1 MLLFTFILVALF
13 IGWEVFQFLNTKQLI
28 SRYQNIF
35 PESTKESVSL
45 NKKLQIETSHASEA
59 FENIVSTLNRYLDE
73 NSEQVSDYHL
83 MKDVVDRN
91 REISES
97 EIETLIPFTQYIGLV
112 GTMIGIFF
120 GVIVLVYGDGL
131 ESLMSGSSS
140 ALADSGVT
148 ELLGGVALAV
158 ISSAVGLGL
167 TMGASYLFKEAKSKV
182 ELRENNFLSWIQ
194 SELLPNLS
202 TDFTATLVKMT
213 NNLSDFNDTFSTNT
227 QKLDK
232 TLSKVNDS
240 YIGQVKLLEE
250 LKRVDITSIAAANIS
265 VYEKLKNCTEEIGML
280 AVAMKDA
287 RSYIKA
293 VRNLTS
299 QLGKADERVKTWEK
313 MGQFFEKE
321 INEIEKRKAFISEAV
336 GNVDEKLQSSFT
348 QLGQLSKDKVDKMA
362 EKIVDQNEKLDKAML
377 LQQEVLESKLK
388 EMSNAIEER
397 NLRLAETFDHL
408 DQIVKA
414 LPEQMKES
422 SSELANLS
430 KIKQS
435 IEDLQRTI
443 EDNAERMV
451 EYNAERIV
459 VPETGAIVTPPK
471 QKFPMKVKIAIY
483 LIALYSFI
491 QIIKELVVVVVNFV
505 GK

>member
-362 EKIVDQNEKLDKAML
+362 ERIVDQNEKLDKAMSM
-377 LQQEVLESKLK
+377 QQNILESKLK
-388 EMSNAIEER
+388 EMSDAIEKR
-397 NLRLAETFDHL
+397 NQRLVETFDYL

-435 IEDLQRTI
+435 IEDLHRTV
-443 EDNAERMV
+443 EDNAERS
-451 EYNAERIV
+451 V
-459 VPETGAIVTPPK
+459 VTETGAIVTPPK

>member
-362 EKIVDQNEKLDKAML
+362 ERIVDQNEKLDKAMSM
-377 LQQEVLESKLK
+377 QQNILESKLK
-388 EMSNAIEER
+388 EMSDAIEKR
-397 NLRLAETFDHL
+397 NQRLVETFDYL

-435 IEDLQRTI
+435 IEDLHRTV
-443 EDNAERMV
+443 EDNAERS
-451 EYNAERIV
+451 V
-459 VPETGAIVTPPK
+459 VTETGAIVTPPK

-491 QIIKELVVVVVNFV
+491 GNKYE
-505 GK
+505 

>member
-1 MLLFTFILVALF
+1 MLFFTFLLVALF
-13 IGWEVFQFLNTKQLI
+13 IAWEVFQFLNTKQLI

-35 PESTKESVSL
+35 PDTTKEAVTL
-45 NKKLQIETSHASEA
+45 NKNLQIETTHDSEA
-59 FENIVSTLNRYLDE
+59 FTNIVSTLNRYLDE

-112 GTMIGIFF
+112 GTMIGIFI
-120 GVIVLVYGDGL
+120 GVLVLVWGDGL

-158 ISSAVGLGL
+158 VSSAVGLGL
-167 TMGASYLFKEAKSKV
+167 TMRASYLFKDAKSKV

-202 TDFTATLVKMT
+202 TDFTSTLVKMT
-213 NNLSDFNDTFSTNT
+213 NNLRDFNETFSTNT

-240 YIGQVKLLEE
+240 YLGQAKLLEE
-250 LKRVDITSIAAANIS
+250 LERIDITNIAAANVK
-265 VYEKLKNCTEEIGML
+265 VYKNLKNCTEEIGML
-280 AVAMKDA
+280 AVSLKDA
-287 RSYIKA
+287 RLYIEV
-293 VRNLTS
+293 VRELTS
-299 QLGKADERVKTWEK
+299 RLGDMDERVKTWER

-321 INEIEKRKAFISEAV
+321 INEIDKRKAFISEAV
-336 GNVDEKLQSSFT
+336 GNVDEKLESSFT
-348 QLGQLSKDKVDKMA
+348 QLGQFSKEKVDKMA
-362 EKIVDQNEKLDKAML
+362 EKIVDQNDKLDKAMSM
-377 LQQEVLESKLK
+377 QENILESKLK
-388 EMSNAIEER
+388 EMSDAIDER
-397 NLRLAETFDHL
+397 NRRLSETFDYL

-414 LPEQMKES
+414 LPEQMKQS
-422 SSELANLS
+422 SSELNNLS
-430 KIKQS
+430 RIRQS
-435 IEDLQRTI
+435 IEDLHRTV
-443 EDNAERMV
+443 EVNAGRS
-451 EYNAERIV
+451 V
-459 VPETGAIVTPPK
+459 VTETGTIVTQPK
-471 QKFPMKVKIAIY
+471 QKFPMKVKLAIY
-483 LIALYSFI
+483 LIALYCLI
-491 QIIKELVVVVVNFV
+491 QGIKELVLVVVNLL

>member
-1 MLLFTFILVALF
+1 MLFVTFLLVTIF
-13 IGWEVFQFLNTKQLI
+13 IAWEAYQFVITNQLI

-35 PESTKESVSL
+35 PASTIEAVTL
-45 NKKLQIETSHASEA
+45 NNNLQIKTTHDSEA
-59 FENIVSTLNRYLDE
+59 FTNIVSTLNSYLNE
-73 NSEQVSDYHL
+73 NSEQVGDYHL

-112 GTMIGIFF
+112 GTMIGIFI
-120 GVIVLVYGDGL
+120 GVLVLVFGKGL

-167 TMGASYLFKEAKSKV
+167 TMRASYLFKEAKSNV

-202 TDFTATLVKMT
+202 TDFTSTLVKMT
-213 NNLSDFNDTFSTNT
+213 NNLHDFNETFSTNT

-240 YIGQVKLLEE
+240 YLGQAKLLEE
-250 LKRVDITSIAAANIS
+250 LERIDITNIAAANVK
-265 VYEKLKNCTEEIGML
+265 VYENLKNCTEEIGML
-280 AVAMKDA
+280 AVALKNA
-287 RSYIKA
+287 RSYIK
-293 VRNLTS
+293 VVKELTS
-299 QLGKADERVKTWEK
+299 KLGDMDERVKTWER

-321 INEIEKRKAFISEAV
+321 INEIDKRKAFISEAV
-336 GNVDEKLQSSFT
+336 GNVDQKLESSFV
-348 QLGQLSKDKVDKMA
+348 QLGQLSKEKVDKMA
-362 EKIVDQNEKLDKAML
+362 ENIVDQNNKLDKAMT
-377 LQQEVLESKLK
+377 LQQELLDNKLK
-388 EMSNAIEER
+388 EMSNAIDER
-397 NLRLAETFDHL
+397 NRRLAETFDYL

-414 LPEQMKES
+414 LPEQIRQS

-430 KIKQS
+430 KIKQG
-435 IEDLQRTI
+435 IDDLHRAV
-443 EDNAERMV
+443 EENADRS
-451 EYNAERIV
+451 V
-459 VPETGAIVTPPK
+459 VTETGTIVTQPK
-471 QKFPMKVKIAIY
+471 QKFPMMVKISIY
-483 LIALYSFI
+483 LIAAYSLI
-491 QIIKELVVVVVNFV
+491 QIIKELVSVVINFV

>member
-1 MLLFTFILVALF
+1 MLLFTFLLVALF
-13 IGWEVFQFLNTKQLI
+13 IAWEVYQFLNTKQII

-35 PESTKESVSL
+35 PDSTKDAVTL
-45 NKKLQIETSHASEA
+45 NKKLQIETSHNSEA
-59 FENIVSTLNRYLDE
+59 FTNIVSTLNRYLDE

-112 GTMIGIFF
+112 GTMIGIFI
-120 GVIVLVYGDGL
+120 GVLVLVWGDGL

-167 TMGASYLFKEAKSKV
+167 TMRASYLFKEAKSKV

-202 TDFTATLVKMT
+202 TDFTSTLVKMT
-213 NNLSDFNDTFSTNT
+213 NNLRDFNVTFSTNT

-240 YIGQVKLLEE
+240 YLGQAKLLEE
-250 LKRVDITSIAAANIS
+250 LERIDVTNIAAANVK
-265 VYEKLKNCTEEIGML
+265 VYENLKNCTEEIGML
-280 AVAMKDA
+280 AVALKNA
-287 RSYIKA
+287 RSYIK
-293 VRNLTS
+293 VVSELTS
-299 QLGKADERVKTWEK
+299 KLGDMDERVKTWER

-321 INEIEKRKAFISEAV
+321 IKEIDKRKAFISEAV
-336 GNVDEKLQSSFT
+336 GNVDEKLESSFT
-348 QLGQLSKDKVDKMA
+348 KLGQLSKEKVDKMA
-362 EKIVDQNEKLDKAML
+362 DKIVDQNDKLEKAMSM
-377 LQQEVLESKLK
+377 QENILEGKLK
-388 EMSNAIEER
+388 EMSDAIEKR
-397 NLRLAETFDHL
+397 NQRLKETFDYL
-408 DQIVKA
+408 DEIVKA
-414 LPEQMKES
+414 LPEQMKQS
-422 SSELANLS
+422 SSELTNLS
-430 KIKQS
+430 RIRQG
-435 IEDLQRTI
+435 IEDLHRTV
-443 EDNAERMV
+443 EENAGRS
-451 EYNAERIV
+451 V
-459 VPETGAIVTPPK
+459 VTETGAILTQPK
-471 QKFPMKVKIAIY
+471 QKFPMKVKLAIY
-483 LIALYSFI
+483 LIALYCLI
-491 QIIKELVVVVVNFV
+491 QIIKELVLVVVDLL

>member
-1 MLLFTFILVALF
+1 MLFVTFLLVAIF
-13 IGWEVFQFLNTKQLI
+13 IAWEVYQFLNTKQLI
-28 SRYQNIF
+28 SRYQNVF
-35 PESTKESVSL
+35 PESTKETVIL
-45 NKKLQIETSHASEA
+45 NKDLQIETTHDSEA
-59 FENIVSTLNRYLDE
+59 FTNIVSTLNRYLDE

-112 GTMIGIFF
+112 GTMIGIFIGVSILVF
-120 GVIVLVYGDGL
+120 GGGI

-140 ALADSGVT
+140 ALSDSGVT
-148 ELLGGVALAV
+148 DLLGGVALAV

-167 TMGASYLFKEAKSKV
+167 TMRASYLFKEAKRQV

-202 TDFTATLVKMT
+202 TDFTSTLVKMT

-240 YIGQVKLLEE
+240 YLGQAKLLEE
-250 LKRVDITSIAAANIS
+250 LERIDITNIAAANVK
-265 VYEKLKNCTEEIGML
+265 VYENLKNCTEEIGML
-280 AVAMKDA
+280 AVALKNA
-287 RSYIKA
+287 RSYIK
-293 VRNLTS
+293 VVKELTS
-299 QLGKADERVKTWEK
+299 KLGDMDERVKTWER

-321 INEIEKRKAFISEAV
+321 IKEIDKRKAFISEAV
-336 GNVDEKLQSSFT
+336 GNVDEKLESSFT
-348 QLGQLSKDKVDKMA
+348 KLGQLSKEKVDKMA
-362 EKIVDQNEKLDKAML
+362 DKIVDQNDKLEKAMSM
-377 LQQEVLESKLK
+377 QENILEGKLR
-388 EMSNAIEER
+388 EMSDAIEKR
-397 NLRLAETFDHL
+397 NQRLTETFEYL

-414 LPEQMKES
+414 LPEQMKQS

-435 IEDLQRTI
+435 IDDLHRTV
-443 EDNAERMV
+443 EENADRS
-451 EYNAERIV
+451 V
-459 VPETGAIVTPPK
+459 VTETGTIITQPK
-471 QKFPMKVKIAIY
+471 QKFPMKVKISIY
-483 LIALYSFI
+483 LIAAYSLI
-491 QIIKELVVVVVNFV
+491 QIIKELVLVVINFV

>member
-1 MLLFTFILVALF
+1 
-13 IGWEVFQFLNTKQLI
+13 
-28 SRYQNIF
+28 
-35 PESTKESVSL
+35 
-45 NKKLQIETSHASEA
+45 
-59 FENIVSTLNRYLDE
+59 
-73 NSEQVSDYHL
+73 

-362 EKIVDQNEKLDKAML
+362 ERIVDQNEKLDKAMSM
-377 LQQEVLESKLK
+377 QQNILESKLK
-388 EMSNAIEER
+388 EMSDAIEKR
-397 NLRLAETFDHL
+397 NQRLVETFDYL

-435 IEDLQRTI
+435 IEDLHRTV
-443 EDNAERMV
+443 EDNAERS
-451 EYNAERIV
+451 V
-459 VPETGAIVTPPK
+459 VTETGAIVTPPK

>member
-1 MLLFTFILVALF
+1 MLFVTFLLVAIF
-13 IGWEVFQFLNTKQLI
+13 IAWEVYQFLKTKQLI
-28 SRYQNIF
+28 CRYQYIF
-35 PESTKESVSL
+35 PDSTKEAISL
-45 NKKLQIETSHASEA
+45 NQNLQIETTHDSEA
-59 FENIVSTLNRYLDE
+59 FTNIVSTLNRYLDE

-91 REISES
+91 RDISES

-112 GTMIGIFF
+112 GTMIGIFI
-120 GVIVLVYGDGL
+120 GVLVLVWGGGL

-167 TMGASYLFKEAKSKV
+167 TMRASYLFKEAKSSV

-202 TDFTATLVKMT
+202 TDFTSTLVKMT
-213 NNLSDFNDTFSTNT
+213 NNLRDFNETFSTNT

-240 YIGQVKLLEE
+240 YMGQAKLLEE
-250 LKRVDITSIAAANIS
+250 LERIDITNIAAANVK
-265 VYEKLKNCTEEIGML
+265 VYRNLKNCTEEIGML
-280 AVAMKDA
+280 AASLRDA
-287 RSYIKA
+287 RMYVEA
-293 VRNLTS
+293 VRELTS
-299 QLGKADERVKTWEK
+299 RLGKAEERVKTWER

-321 INEIEKRKAFISEAV
+321 INEIDKRKAFISEAV
-336 GNVDEKLQSSFT
+336 GNVDEKLESSFK

-362 EKIVDQNEKLDKAML
+362 EMIVDQNDKLDKAITSQQTL
-377 LQQEVLESKLK
+377 LDNKLK
-388 EMSNAIEER
+388 EMSDAIDDR
-397 NLRLAETFDHL
+397 NRRLAETFKYL

-414 LPEQMKES
+414 LPEQMRQS

-435 IEDLQRTI
+435 IEDLHRTV
-443 EDNAERMV
+443 EENAERS
-451 EYNAERIV
+451 V
-459 VPETGAIVTPPK
+459 VTETGTIVTQPK
-471 QKFPMKVKIAIY
+471 QKYPMKVKLSIY
-483 LIALYSFI
+483 LIAIYCLI
-491 QIIKELVVVVVNFV
+491 QIIKELWLVITNYV
-505 GK
+505 GI

>member
-1 MLLFTFILVALF
+1 MLLFTFLLVALF
-13 IGWEVFQFLNTKQLI
+13 IAWEVYQFLNTKQII

-35 PESTKESVSL
+35 PDSTKDAVTL
-45 NKKLQIETSHASEA
+45 NKKLQIETSHNSEA
-59 FENIVSTLNRYLDE
+59 FTNIVSTLNRYLDE

-112 GTMIGIFF
+112 GTMIGIFI
-120 GVIVLVYGDGL
+120 GVLVLVWGDGL

-167 TMGASYLFKEAKSKV
+167 TMRASYLFKEAKSKV

-202 TDFTATLVKMT
+202 TDFTSTLVKMT
-213 NNLSDFNDTFSTNT
+213 NNLRDFNVTFSTNT

-240 YIGQVKLLEE
+240 YLGQAKLLEE
-250 LKRVDITSIAAANIS
+250 LERIDVTNIAAANVK
-265 VYEKLKNCTEEIGML
+265 VYENLKNCTEEIGML
-280 AVAMKDA
+280 AVALKNA
-287 RSYIKA
+287 RSYIK
-293 VRNLTS
+293 VVSELTS
-299 QLGKADERVKTWEK
+299 KLGDMDERVKTWER

-321 INEIEKRKAFISEAV
+321 IKEIDKRKAFISEAV
-336 GNVDEKLQSSFT
+336 GNVDEKLESSFT
-348 QLGQLSKDKVDKMA
+348 KLGQLSKEKVDKMA
-362 EKIVDQNEKLDKAML
+362 DKIVDQNDKLEKAMSM
-377 LQQEVLESKLK
+377 QENILEGKLK
-388 EMSNAIEER
+388 EMSDAIEKR
-397 NLRLAETFDHL
+397 NQRLKETFDYL
-408 DQIVKA
+408 DEIVKA
-414 LPEQMKES
+414 LPEQMKQS
-422 SSELANLS
+422 SSELTNLS
-430 KIKQS
+430 RIRQG
-435 IEDLQRTI
+435 IEDLHRTV
-443 EDNAERMV
+443 EENAGRS
-451 EYNAERIV
+451 V
-459 VPETGAIVTPPK
+459 VTETGAIVTQPK
-471 QKFPMKVKIAIY
+471 QKFPMKVKLAIY
-483 LIALYSFI
+483 LIALYCLI
-491 QIIKELVVVVVNFV
+491 QIIKELVLVVVDLL

>member
-1 MLLFTFILVALF
+1 MLLATFVLVLIF
-13 IGWEVFQFLNTKQLI
+13 IGWEVYQFHNTNQLI

-35 PESTKESVSL
+35 PDSTKEAVTL
-45 NKKLQIETSHASEA
+45 NTNLQIETTHDSEA
-59 FENIVSTLNRYLDE
+59 FTNIVSTLNRYLDE
-73 NSEQVSDYHL
+73 NSEQVGDYHL

-112 GTMIGIFF
+112 GTMIGIFI
-120 GVIVLVYGDGL
+120 GVLVLVFGNGL

-167 TMGASYLFKEAKSKV
+167 TMRASYLFKEAKSNV

-202 TDFTATLVKMT
+202 TDFTSTLVKMT
-213 NNLSDFNDTFSTNT
+213 NNLRDFNETFSTNT

-240 YIGQVKLLEE
+240 YLGQAKLLEE
-250 LKRVDITSIAAANIS
+250 LERIDITNIAAANVK
-265 VYEKLKNCTEEIGML
+265 VYKNLKNCTEEIGLL
-280 AVAMKDA
+280 AVALKNA
-287 RSYIKA
+287 RLYIEA
-293 VRNLTS
+293 VRELTS
-299 QLGKADERVKTWEK
+299 RLGEMDERVKTWER

-321 INEIEKRKAFISEAV
+321 INEIDKRKAFISEAV
-336 GNVDEKLQSSFT
+336 GNVDQKLESSFA
-348 QLGQLSKDKVDKMA
+348 QLGQLSKEKVDKMA
-362 EKIVDQNEKLDKAML
+362 ENIVDQNNKLDKAMT
-377 LQQEVLESKLK
+377 LQQELLDNKLK
-388 EMSNAIEER
+388 EMSNAIDER
-397 NLRLAETFDHL
+397 NRRLAETFDYL

-414 LPEQMKES
+414 LPDQMRQS

-430 KIKQS
+430 KIKQG
-435 IEDLQRTI
+435 IDDLHRAV
-443 EDNAERMV
+443 EENADRS
-451 EYNAERIV
+451 V
-459 VPETGAIVTPPK
+459 VTETGTIVTQPK
-471 QKFPMKVKIAIY
+471 QKFPMMVKISIY
-483 LIALYSFI
+483 LIAAYSLI
-491 QIIKELVVVVVNFV
+491 QIIKELVEVIINIV

>member
-1 MLLFTFILVALF
+1 MYIFTFFLIAVF
-13 IGWEVFQFLNTKQLI
+13 IAWEVYQFLNTKQII

-35 PESTKESVSL
+35 PDSTKDSVTL
-45 NKKLQIETSHASEA
+45 NKNLQIETSHNSEA
-59 FENIVSTLNRYLDE
+59 FTNIVSTLNRYLDE

-112 GTMIGIFF
+112 GTMIGIFI
-120 GVIVLVYGDGL
+120 GVLVLVWGDGL

-167 TMGASYLFKEAKSKV
+167 TMAASYLFKNAKSKV

-202 TDFTATLVKMT
+202 TDFTSTLVKMT
-213 NNLSDFNDTFSTNT
+213 NNLRDFNVTFSTNT

-240 YIGQVKLLEE
+240 YLGQAKLLEE
-250 LKRVDITSIAAANIS
+250 LERIDITNIAAANVK
-265 VYEKLKNCTEEIGML
+265 VYKNLKNCTEEIGML
-280 AVAMKDA
+280 AVALKNA
-287 RSYIKA
+287 RSYIEV
-293 VRNLTS
+293 VRELTS
-299 QLGKADERVKTWEK
+299 RLGDMDERVKTWER

-321 INEIEKRKAFISEAV
+321 INEIDKRKAFISEAV
-336 GNVDEKLQSSFT
+336 GNVDEKLESSFT
-348 QLGQLSKDKVDKMA
+348 QLGQLSKEKVDKMA
-362 EKIVDQNEKLDKAML
+362 EKIVDQNDKLDKAL
-377 LQQEVLESKLK
+377 TLQQNILDNKLK
-388 EMSNAIEER
+388 EMSDAIDER
-397 NLRLAETFDHL
+397 NRRLAETFDYL

-414 LPEQMKES
+414 LPEQMRQS

-435 IEDLQRTI
+435 IDDLHRTV
-443 EDNAERMV
+443 EENAERS
-451 EYNAERIV
+451 V
-459 VPETGAIVTPPK
+459 VTETGTIVTQPK
-471 QKFPMKVKIAIY
+471 QKFPIKVKLAIY
-483 LIALYSFI
+483 LIALYCLI
-491 QIIKELVVVVVNFV
+491 QIIKELVLVVVNML

>member
-1 MLLFTFILVALF
+1 MLLVTFILVLIF
-13 IGWEVFQFLNTKQLI
+13 IGWEVFQFLNTNQLI

-35 PESTKESVSL
+35 PDSTKETVTL
-45 NKKLQIETSHASEA
+45 NQNLQIETTHDSEA
-59 FENIVSTLNRYLDE
+59 FTNIVSTLNSYLNE
-73 NSEQVSDYHL
+73 NSEQVGDYHL

-112 GTMIGIFF
+112 GTMIGIFI
-120 GVIVLVYGDGL
+120 GVIVLVFGDGL

-167 TMGASYLFKEAKSKV
+167 TMMASYLFKEAKSKV

-202 TDFTATLVKMT
+202 TDFTSTLVKMT
-213 NNLSDFNDTFSTNT
+213 NNLRDFNETFSTNT

-240 YIGQVKLLEE
+240 YLGQAKLLEE
-250 LKRVDITSIAAANIS
+250 LERIDITNIAAANVK
-265 VYEKLKNCTEEIGML
+265 VYRNLKNCTEEIGML
-280 AVAMKDA
+280 AVSLKDA
-287 RSYIKA
+287 RLYIEA
-293 VRNLTS
+293 VRELTS
-299 QLGKADERVKTWEK
+299 RLGEADERVKTWER

-321 INEIEKRKAFISEAV
+321 INEIDKRKAFISEAV
-336 GNVDEKLQSSFT
+336 GNVDQKLESSFT
-348 QLGQLSKDKVDKMA
+348 QLGKLSKEKVDKMV
-362 EKIVDQNEKLDKAML
+362 ENIVDQNNKLDNAL
-377 LQQEVLESKLK
+377 TLQQNLLNNKLK
-388 EMSNAIEER
+388 EMSDAIDER
-397 NLRLAETFDHL
+397 NRRLAETFDYL

-414 LPEQMKES
+414 LPEQMRQS

-435 IEDLQRTI
+435 IEDLHRTV
-443 EDNAERMV
+443 EENAERS
-451 EYNAERIV
+451 V
-459 VPETGAIVTPPK
+459 VTETGTIVTQPK
-471 QKFPMKVKIAIY
+471 QKFPMKVKISIY
-483 LIALYSFI
+483 LIAAYCII
-491 QIIKELVVVVVNFV
+491 QIIKELVMIVINFV